1 MIDHVGL
8 EVSDYLRSKDFY
20 PAALAPLG
28 IDLMMEFEGR
38 IGGFGRESKPFFWLR
53 QGEPAAGIHVAFAA
67 PDSDTVD
74 AFYTAAIGAGGEDN
88 GPPGLRTHY
97 HPDYYGAF
105 VRDPDGHSVE
115 AVHHGETRGGENRID
130 HLWIRVRDLDA
141 SRRFYETVA
150 PVVGLRVKDG
160 SANRFHVAGASR
172 SFPLVR
178 DDPTTENVHVAFP
191 ATDRATVEAFHRAA
205 LEAGFRDNGGPGE
218 TRYHPGYYSASRRPA
233 GRRCIAA
240 ADALCSRRAA
250 NAHSRRE
257 PDEVPPRRDAD
268 SAPLV
273 QHPPRHALG
282 PAACAASGHWGAG
295 RA

>member
-74 AFYTAAIGAGGEDN
+74 AFYAAAIGAGGEGN

-160 SANRFHVAGASR
+160 SANRFHVTGASR